1 MKFSETYILFAL
13 LNGLG
18 AFVSANGQESSSKGA
33 LMAKDFTAFS
43 WEMSIPTDNKYLSE
57 NSLSGWRLEYRRMV
71 SKSLSVGIAASW
83 NAFDEKFPTKT
94 YYSPNQST
102 AVTTDMI
109 RQVYTVPITLTS
121 HYYFNSRLLLF
132 QPYFGLGLG
141 TQYQESNT
149 YFNIYQLTEN
159 NWGFVTRPELGTIIH
174 FGKDSPMKG
183 LVSVGYNWST
193 NSVESAN
200 ISNWTHLSI
209 NVGLGI
215 GSFQ

>member
-1 MKFSETYILFAL
+1 MKTSASYKL
-13 LNGLG
+13 LLLLTGLG
-18 AFVSANGQESSSKGA
+18 ALVLVNAQESHSKGA
-33 LMAKDFTAFS
+33 LMARDFTAFS
-43 WEMSIPTDNKYLSE
+43 WEMSIPSDNKYLSK
-57 NSLSGWRLEYRRMV
+57 NSLTGWRLEYRRMV
-71 SKSLSVGIAASW
+71 NRNLSIGIGASW
-83 NAFDEKFPTKT
+83 NAFDETFPTKT
-94 YYSPNQST
+94 YYSPNRST

-109 RQVYTVPITLTS
+109 RQVYTVPITMIS
-121 HYYFNSRLLLF
+121 HYYFNSKLLLF

-193 NSVESAN
+193 NSVETAN

-209 NVGLGI
+209 NVGIGI
-215 GSFQ
+215 GSVQ